1 MVTVRLILYGL
12 IAFVPNS
19 NGSPTA
25 YNALL
30 VDARGPQYASDG
42 CRIPPHVSALYAL
55 AGRCK
60 VDGAA
65 CTMSSEVEKPWSPAL
80 SGSWLLNRES
90 LSIEVMAP
98 HEKRARKLVAVGRQP
113 ATSALTAK
121 SEESNSLRWIP
132 DMQTLL
138 APEGKKASVSP
149 DCLAAARSC
158 PITARLTIDDGRFIS
173 CHLAQGAEKGVYP
186 YEFKLPEA
194 GAQPVLVQAM
204 SDAVM
209 VTLEVPQGSKVQIVP
224 RDLSIQSAKAKPKRT
239 IELADGGQ
247 KEIDI
252 WLTNAPD
259 HHHMMDEDSCDGAN
273 MRIDRHFELYYN
285 LLSGPVPFKQRVC
298 RPKASLRPLENQL
311 QPCSPKERIAVH
323 CSLFSRL
330 RARAQA
336 RPIAL
341 NPEETGIPQT

>member
-1 MVTVRLILYGL
+1 
-12 IAFVPNS
+12 
-19 NGSPTA
+19 
-25 YNALL
+25 
-30 VDARGPQYASDG
+30 
-42 CRIPPHVSALYAL
+42 
-55 AGRCK
+55 
-60 VDGAA
+60 
-65 CTMSSEVEKPWSPAL
+65 MSSEVEKPWSPAL

-285 LLSGPVPFKQRVC
+285 LLSGPVPFKQRVV
-298 RPKASLRPLENQL
+298 PSQGVTAASGKSVAAMQPQGENRCPLLTFQPSSSPSPGSAHRTESRGDRYPTDLRSCGNIMLSAP
-311 QPCSPKERIAVH
+311 
-323 CSLFSRL
+323 
-330 RARAQA
+330 
-336 RPIAL
+336 
-341 NPEETGIPQT
+341 